1 MFMLY
6 LLRLITG
13 YVKFRAAGRFPER
26 FMNLC
31 ATNGLV
37 IWDPEMQDGVLY
49 GYMSLSD
56 YKKIR

>member
-31 ATNGLV
+31 RLNGIIL
-37 IWDPEMQDGVLY
+37 WDIIPEEDCY
-49 GYMSLSD
+49 SC
-56 YKKIR
+56 KI